1 MVSFDASVDY
11 MALINQAIANG
22 DYAAAARY
30 EQQRN
35 AKIDATGSSYA
46 KTYDYQQYLNTGNT
60 SSSSSAN
67 VSSSSGK
74 NSSGYATGSNT
85 AGSLS
90 SGNSTGVKVS
100 STPKT
105 YDNNTNYRT
114 LIDEAAKAGN
124 YARAAQLELER
135 NQKIDS
141 TGSSYSKTYDYQ
153 QYLNNGNAGAA
164 SNTGVS
170 FNASIDYQKLIN
182 QAVANGDFASA
193 AEYERQRN
201 AKIDATGSPYAKT
214 YTYQSFSSQPIS
226 IPEYQA
232 PDYTDEIAALQQT
245 IQELKNTTYSPV
257 NQEEYMGDVLT
268 YEQAYELA
276 KSIIE
281 PQYKTTFEQNAVNSA
296 QNLEKAGL
304 YDSLYGQALAAQ
316 SQNQLSDAMNSAI
329 GSLST
334 ELQGMSYNQAYQ
346 LLQSAISE
354 NQFGTSVRQNAL
366 SNAASMTANIISLLQ
381 NEAAARNDY
390 AMQAASLQ
398 LEQQRQALENQYLA
412 KQITGQQLD
421 NQMRELELK
430 AKQVASSYGVRTRG
444 GSDSDVGNDEYNE
457 IVSKQQA
464 MKEAGYPVTVDG
476 IWGSESQKYWELYQN
491 GGSNDRNSVINSY
504 KAGVTAPGYIDYQRN
519 IGNNNTAAAYTGA
532 SVNSIVRAYNTK
544 KISKDQAITSLKA
557 LRINDADINSI
568 LG

>member
-11 MALINQAIANG
+11 MALIQKALAEGN
-22 DYAAAARY
+22 YAAAAEY

-35 AKIDATGSSYA
+35 AKIDATGSAYP

-67 VSSSSGK
+67 VNSSSGK

-135 NQKIDS
+135 NQKIDD
-141 TGSSYSKTYDYQ
+141 TGSSYAKTYDYQ
-153 QYLNNGNAGAA
+153 QYLNNDNTGTTSNAGIP
-164 SNTGVS
+164 
-170 FNASIDYQKLIN
+170 FNASINYQKLID

-201 AKIDATGSPYAKT
+201 AKIDATGSLYDKT
-214 YTYQSFSSQPIS
+214 YYYQPVS
-226 IPEYQA
+226 IPEYQT
-232 PDYTDEIAALQQT
+232 PDYADEIAALQQT

-430 AKQVASSYGVRTRG
+430 AKQVASSYGIKSSSSRS
-444 GSDSDVGNDEYNE
+444 GSNSNANNGEYNE

-491 GGSNDRNSVINSY
+491 GGSNQGFHFQPRSSKYD
-504 KAGVTAPGYIDYQRN
+504 N
-519 IGNNNTAAAYTGA
+519 ITQLVDSLEKG
-532 SVNSIVRAYNTK
+532 SITEAEAKNW
-544 KISKDQAITSLKA
+544 LK
-557 LRINDADINSI
+557 RMNYSDAEIQQMFM
-568 LG
+568 

>member
-11 MALINQAIANG
+11 MALIQKALAEGN
-22 DYAAAARY
+22 YAAAAEY

-35 AKIDATGSSYA
+35 AKIDATGSAYP

-135 NQKIDS
+135 NQKIDD
-141 TGSSYSKTYDYQ
+141 TGSSYAKTYDYQ
-153 QYLNNGNAGAA
+153 QYLNNDNTGTTSNAGIP
-164 SNTGVS
+164 
-170 FNASIDYQKLIN
+170 FNASINYQKLID
-182 QAVANGDFASA
+182 QAVANGDYASA

-201 AKIDATGSPYAKT
+201 AKIDATGSPYDKT
-214 YTYQSFSSQPIS
+214 YYYQPVS

-232 PDYTDEIAALQQT
+232 PDYADEIAALQQT

-430 AKQVASSYGVRTRG
+430 AKQVASSYGIKSSSSRS
-444 GSDSDVGNDEYNE
+444 GSNSSANNDEYNE

-491 GGSNDRNSVINSY
+491 GGSNQGFHFQPRSSKYD
-504 KAGVTAPGYIDYQRN
+504 N
-519 IGNNNTAAAYTGA
+519 ITQLVDSLEKG
-532 SVNSIVRAYNTK
+532 SITEAEAKNW
-544 KISKDQAITSLKA
+544 LK
-557 LRINDADINSI
+557 RMNYSDAEIQQMFM
-568 LG
+568 

>member
-1 MVSFDASVDY
+1 MVDFNASIDY
-11 MALINQAIANG
+11 MKLMKQA
-22 DYAAAARY
+22 AAEGNFAQAARY

-35 AKIDATGSSYA
+35 AKIDATGSSYE
-46 KTYDYQQYLNTGNT
+46 KTYDYQQYLNGTNTPSGNSYNTGAT
-60 SSSSSAN
+60 SS
-67 VSSSSGK
+67 VDK
-74 NSSGYATGSNT
+74 NGYATGSNT
-85 AGSLS
+85 TGSLS
-90 SGNSTGVKVS
+90 SGNSAGVKVS

-135 NQKIDS
+135 NQKIDD
-141 TGSSYSKTYDYQ
+141 TDSSYGKTYDYQ
-153 QYLNNGNAGAA
+153 QYLNNGNTGTA
-164 SNTGVS
+164 SNTGAQ

-182 QAVANGDFASA
+182 QSVANGDFASA

-214 YTYQSFSSQPIS
+214 YTYQSFSSQPVS

-232 PDYTDEIAALQQT
+232 PDYADEIAALQQT
-245 IQELKNTTYSPV
+245 IQELKNTKYTPV
-257 NQEEYMGDVLT
+257 DEQQYMGDVLT
-268 YEQAYELA
+268 YDQAYELA
-276 KSIIE
+276 KSIIA

-366 SNAASMTANIISLLQ
+366 SNAASMTANIIGLLQ
-381 NEAAARNDY
+381 NEASARNDY

-421 NQMRELELK
+421 NQMKELETK
-430 AKQVASSYGVRTRG
+430 AQQVASSYGVRTGG
-444 GSDSDVGNDEYNE
+444 GSGSSVGNDEYNE

-464 MKEAGYPVTVDG
+464 MREAGYPVTVDG
-476 IWGSESQKYWELYQN
+476 IWGSDSQRYWDEYKN
-491 GGSNDRNSVINSY
+491 GSSSGDMKNG
-504 KAGVTAPGYIDYQRN
+504 AGVRAGLTPVGNIDYLQS
-519 IGNNNTAAAYTGA
+519 IGKGVEATERTNASIAAILKG
-532 SVNSIVRAYNTK
+532 YNKNEIT
-544 KISKDQAITSLKA
+544 KDQAREYLKA
-557 LRINDADINSI
+557 LRVNGADINKI
-568 LG
+568 LE